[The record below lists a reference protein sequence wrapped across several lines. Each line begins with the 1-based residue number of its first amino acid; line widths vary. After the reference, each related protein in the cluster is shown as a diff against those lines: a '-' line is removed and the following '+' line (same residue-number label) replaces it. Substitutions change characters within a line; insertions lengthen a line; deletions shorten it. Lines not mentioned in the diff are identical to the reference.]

1 MGSSVESVP
10 SITHAFAFRSL
21 TKRFHEHG
29 LLVSVWTCPD
39 DKFGA
44 MEDAGVDIITTNSR
58 SGDLRWSQLTLKNGY
73 TGVTWAGYLPP
84 YVEEI
89 NKGLVRLSCTVTGGS
104 NSQNTVIAELPE
116 WAQPY
121 LNSAGLGMVRT
132 SSSINQCSV
141 DVIGKIAGTP
151 RFVVGLGW
159 ESRSSWA
166 MINIDYKIL

>member
-1 MGSSVESVP
+1 
-10 SITHAFAFRSL
+10 
-21 TKRFHEHG
+21 
-29 LLVSVWTCPD
+29 
-39 DKFGA
+39 

-132 SSSINQCSV
+132 SSSIN
-141 DVIGKIAGTP
+141 
-151 RFVVGLGW
+151 
-159 ESRSSWA
+159 
-166 MINIDYKIL
+166 